1 MRSAGGFSDFGA
13 CQEEGAEDGTA
24 SPGEPNVQTGQT
36 VLGSRPILDYVLY
49 YTTQHYTI
57 LLLILS
63 IVSLSGDVA
72 GSLPISEAASQR
84 SPGG

>member
-1 MRSAGGFSDFGA
+1 MLSAGGFSDFGA

-24 SPGEPNVQTGQT
+24 SPDGPN